1 MCVETFR
8 HGFFAVLGGWLNC
21 REFPSKDSS
30 KRAGQLEA
38 DQMRQAVIGEPEV
51 SVLGVAD
58 EVLGEQRVASPE
70 AIGDVDATG
79 QALLL
84 RA

>member
-1 MCVETFR
+1 
-8 HGFFAVLGGWLNC
+8 
-21 REFPSKDSS
+21 
-30 KRAGQLEA
+30 
-38 DQMRQAVIGEPEV
+38 MRQAVIGEPEV